1 VSAKFV
7 RPCIPT
13 TAKAIPRG
21 AWLHEPTLDGYRFQI
36 VKDERIVF
44 DIKGGGYRL
53 VVAVDFEKSIVWIK
67 WLGTHK
73 DYDKIDVAEVK
84 YAR

>member
-1 VSAKFV
+1 LSVSAKFV

-36 VKDERIVF
+36 VKDDRALRLHSGSDWTERLLLLAKALASAI
-44 DIKGGGYRL
+44 
-53 VVAVDFEKSIVWIK
+53 
-67 WLGTHK
+67 
-73 DYDKIDVAEVK
+73 
-84 YAR
+84 